1 MLGPGRNGR
10 SSRSTYYQWRHRPL
24 SKRDLDDAKLAHE
37 IVEIHQ
43 VSHPTYG
50 APRVHS
56 QLRHR
61 GRRVGP
67 KRVARIMT
75 ECGLVG
81 VHPRPKWRRAKANTA
96 GEHLMS
102 DSKPWHVSRYRNSA
116 R

>member
-1 MLGPGRNGR
+1 MAPMG
-10 SSRSTYYQWRHRPL
+10 HRESMANSGIGVDVL
-24 SKRDLDDAKLAHE
+24 
-37 IVEIHQ
+37 V
-43 VSHPTYG
+43 
-50 APRVHS
+50 
-56 QLRHR
+56 
-61 GRRVGP
+61 

-81 VHPRPKWRRAKANTA
+81 VHPRRRWRRGKANTA